1 MFAEEVRKE
10 GDIER
15 LGGGFRP
22 LGRGAKRQKKERI
35 VDLKAKHGE
44 IVVTS

>member
-22 LGRGAKRQKKERI
+22 LGRGTKQQKREDSG
-35 VDLKAKHGE
+35 VE
-44 IVVTS
+44 S

>member
-22 LGRGAKRQKKERI
+22 LGRGAKRQKGERT

>member
-22 LGRGAKRQKKERI
+22 LGRAKRQKGERT

>member
-22 LGRGAKRQKKERI
+22 LGRGAKRQKERI